1 MLVHVQTMKQNQ
13 DAKDEFLF
21 RLPLTWD
28 VSGQVYTISKR
39 SLCSAVQM
47 LQQNEFTTILSD
59 SKFSMVLS
67 SKGRTNLPSHV
78 LHEMRAILLTAQH
91 IMTYHQSCKEP
102 RCSLYFVIFT
112 IK

>member
-1 MLVHVQTMKQNQ
+1 MYKTKHQVMLVHVQTLKQNS

-21 RLPLTWD
+21 KLPLTWD

-67 SKGRTNLPSHV
+67 SKGANKFTRTSALQYCPIPNSP
-78 LHEMRAILLTAQH
+78 
-91 IMTYHQSCKEP
+91 
-102 RCSLYFVIFT
+102 
-112 IK
+112 